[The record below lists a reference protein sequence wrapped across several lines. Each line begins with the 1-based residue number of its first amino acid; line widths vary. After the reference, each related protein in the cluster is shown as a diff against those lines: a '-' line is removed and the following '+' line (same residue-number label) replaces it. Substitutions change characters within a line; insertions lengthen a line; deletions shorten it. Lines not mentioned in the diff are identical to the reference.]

1 MKAVGPR
8 WPPSERSAWRHL
20 VELLVSRVELLMCF
34 NGPTWRNESGV
45 KPVQLQTIYSEYSCI
60 WSLTTHIQMLIP
72 TNVFIKTS
80 KQMNILRNKRE
91 IQINNLDSRWIKW
104 IKKNS
109 RDTTPTFT
117 LSLRDITWRWKVKLL
132 NCIAYNWSLTDTNT
146 QTNTQTN
153 TNKPTVTLLWHHQLG
168 CDWPLQ
174 AVLDSIPLWHH
185 RWACPLCVTDRWAAS
200 AAVHWGLLPANH
212 SPAGG
217 SQGTFKIN
225 EDAIPPAYSR
235 GHQHS
240 ATGTR

>member
-91 IQINNLDSRWIKW
+91 IQINNLDSIWIKW
-104 IKKNS
+104 IKK
-109 RDTTPTFT
+109 
-117 LSLRDITWRWKVKLL
+117 KLQGYDPNL
-132 NCIAYNWSLTDTNT
+132 YFKFEGHYMKMKSQIIKLYRIQLKSNGHKH
-146 QTNTQTN
+146 
-153 TNKPTVTLLWHHQLG
+153 TNKHTNKHKQ
-168 CDWPLQ
+168 
-174 AVLDSIPLWHH
+174 
-185 RWACPLCVTDRWAAS
+185 TDGNAPVA
-200 AAVHWGLLPANH
+200 
-212 SPAGG
+212 SPAGLWL
-217 SQGTFKIN
+217 
-225 EDAIPPAYSR
+225 A
-235 GHQHS
+235 
-240 ATGTR
+240 ATGRFGQHPLMTSQVGVSSMCDGQVSSVGCSPLGASTGQSQPSWWQSGDI